1 MRWCSVCVL
10 SHPMLV
16 VALCYVVLCC
26 VVLCCVV
33 LCCIVFCC
41 VVGICVR
48 CRYQAADDAPPQAE
62 VVHDRAGRGVPVRRP
77 IRVSDQHARQLV
89 RPACP
94 GHGQAHPRRA
104 PLLTLRP
111 APLSHK
117 RKRKRKRI
125 STPAADAAWQQHRK
139 CRCCRQCQQDRRK

>member
-1 MRWCSVCVL
+1 MRWCSVCVCCL
-10 SHPMLV
+10 IPCLLLRCTM
-16 VALCYVVLCC
+16 LCC
-26 VVLCCVV
+26 VVLRCVV
-33 LCCIVFCC
+33 LHC
-41 VVGICVR
+41 VLLCSVGICVC
-48 CRYQAADDAPPQAE
+48 CRYQATDDAPPQAE
-62 VVHDRAGRGVPVRRP
+62 VVYDRAGRGIPVRRP
-77 IRVSDQHARQLV
+77 VRVSDQHVRQLV

-111 APLSHK
+111 ATLPH
-117 RKRKRKRI
+117 KRKRKRI